1 MFIKRTSRQ
10 VGGKTYVNH
19 LLVESIA
26 TPEGPRHRTIC
37 SLGSLA
43 PAPEAQWR
51 GLAQKLS
58 AALGGQTTLVPDAT
72 VDGLAARAR
81 PARRRPRPVPP
92 AAEDLVAIHTDQVR
106 IEDVREAG
114 PVYGHVHGG
123 NSATVGIELA
133 HSGRSG
139 DA

>member
-1 MFIKRTSRQ
+1 MGS
-10 VGGKTYVNH
+10 KTYVNH

-58 AALGGQTTLVPDAT
+58 SALGGQTTFLPEPAVAT
-72 VDGLAARAR
+72 VAARAR
-81 PARRRPRPVPP
+81 PPRGRPRP
-92 AAEDLVAIHTDQVR
+92 AAAVGADVVAVHTDQVET
-106 IEDVREAG
+106 EDHREAG
-114 PVYGHVHGG
+114 PVHVGHQMWR
-123 NSATVGIELA
+123 ALELD
-133 HSGRSG
+133 RILELTPCT
-139 DA
+139 